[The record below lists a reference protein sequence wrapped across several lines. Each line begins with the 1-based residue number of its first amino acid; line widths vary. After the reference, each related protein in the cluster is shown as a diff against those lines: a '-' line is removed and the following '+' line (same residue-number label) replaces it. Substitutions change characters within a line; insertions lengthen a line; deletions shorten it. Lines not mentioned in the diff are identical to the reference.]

1 MTTDNATN
9 RGSRWLVSAFCLL
22 LSPLAGASLIGDT
35 IRVQIG
41 ALGTPQDVLV
51 GAGTEITTSV
61 MSIDIAADTITVDF
75 SDVFLDSIYFSNIDE
90 VIGAAVGGSE
100 YSLTSLAVTH
110 TAHTITAA
118 VENNTPPGGFVI
130 TLRTSG
136 SVPAPATLAL
146 MGLGLA
152 GVGFT
157 RKMNRFRYLP

>member
-1 MTTDNATN
+1 MAMDNAAN
-9 RGSRWLVSAFCLL
+9 RGSRWIVLAFCLL

-35 IRVQIG
+35 ISVQIG

-51 GAGTEITTSV
+51 GAGVEITTGV
-61 MSIDIAADTITVDF
+61 MNIDIAADTITVEF
-75 SDVFLDSIYFSNIDE
+75 FDVFLDSIYFSNIDQ
-90 VIGAAVGGSE
+90 VIGSAVGGSE

-118 VENNTPPGGFVI
+118 IENNTPPGGFVI
-130 TLRTSG
+130 TVG
-136 SVPAPATLAL
+136 SNVPAPASLLL

-157 RKMNRFRYLP
+157 RKMRRLRHQP